1 MRQEII
7 DLYDEFTHRGLDRRV
22 FMSRLA
28 ELAGGTAAAATAL
41 AMLRANPAGAA
52 IVAEDDPRVVAESV
66 TIREG
71 DRALRGYYARPAQA
85 GDRLPGIVVV
95 HENRGL
101 NPHTQDVARRFAT
114 DGFLALAVDFLSPV
128 GGTPTDEDRAREMIG
143 QLDPKEVV
151 TDASAAIAWLKA
163 RPESNGKA
171 GIVGFCWGGG
181 VVGRTAAAD
190 PGLDAGVVYYGSP
203 PPAEA
208 VADIQAPLLLHYA
221 GEDQRI
227 NAQVPAFETALQ
239 EAGKTYTKHVY
250 EGAQHAF
257 NNDTSQARYN
267 PDAAKLA
274 WERTLAFFRQE
285 LAEG

>member
-41 AMLRANPAGAA
+41 ALLRANPAGAA
-52 IVAEDDPRVVAESV
+52 IVAEDDPRLAAEPV

-71 DRALRGYYARPAQA
+71 DRPLRGYYVRPAQT

-114 DGFLALAVDFLSPV
+114 DGFQALAVDFLSPV
-128 GGTPTDEDRAREMIG
+128 GGTPTDEDRARELIG
-143 QLDPKEVV
+143 QLDPEQVV
-151 TDASAAIAWLKA
+151 TDASAALAWLKA

-190 PGLDAGVVYYGSP
+190 SGLDAGVVYYGSP
-203 PPAEA
+203 PPAED
-208 VADIQAPLLLHYA
+208 VAGIQAPLLLHYA

-274 WERTLAFFRQE
+274 WERTLTFFRQE

>member
-52 IVAEDDPRVVAESV
+52 IVAEGDPRVVAEPV

-101 NPHTQDVARRFAT
+101 NPHIQDVARRFAT
-114 DGFLALAVDFLSPV
+114 DGFPALAVDFLSPV
-128 GGTPTDEDRAREMIG
+128 GGTPTDEDRARELIG
-143 QLDPKEVV
+143 QLDPKQVV

-190 PGLDAGVVYYGSP
+190 PELDAGVVYYGSP

-239 EAGKTYTKHVY
+239 EAGQTYTKHVY

>member
-41 AMLRANPAGAA
+41 ALLRANPAGAA
-52 IVAEDDPRVVAESV
+52 IVAEDDPRIMAEPV

-71 DRALRGYYARPAQA
+71 DKALRGYYVRPAEA
-85 GDRLPGIVVV
+85 GGRLPGIVVV

-101 NPHTQDVARRFAT
+101 NPHIQDVARRFAT

-128 GGTPTDEDRAREMIG
+128 GGTPADEDRARELIG
-143 QLDPKEVV
+143 QLDPEQVV
-151 TDASAAIAWLKA
+151 TDASAALAWLKA

-190 PGLDAGVVYYGSP
+190 SGLDAGVVYYGSP

-208 VADIQAPLLLHYA
+208 VVGIQAPLLLHYA